1 MLTLNVID
9 VSNGEH
15 LALPFSLATGFGPM
29 QVPGSGAGFTVE
41 VRRKDR
47 FQAGQPSTVPVRA
60 CCWWVEPPGISGDL
74 SSADRPAVYS
84 WRACAAGVKICLFGE
99 FRRSTLN

>member
-9 VSNGEH
+9 ISNGEH

-41 VRRKDR
+41 ITRKDR
-47 FQAGQPSTVPVRA
+47 FQAS
-60 CCWWVEPPGISGDL
+60 
-74 SSADRPAVYS
+74 
-84 WRACAAGVKICLFGE
+84 
-99 FRRSTLN
+99 